1 MNIYGRVLASMTVLL
16 LMASCAAP
24 NPTYEEYAST
34 LSPASAGNGR
44 IYIYRVARDGGTIRP
59 QITIDGEGV
68 GRTKPYGF
76 IYVDRLTGNYKIS
89 LSTESHESLS
99 VDVVA
104 GEEIFIR
111 LDIDLTPTSWDINP
125 VLVDAATGKEQLKN
139 TKYTGEM

>member
-1 MNIYGRVLASMTVLL
+1 MKIYGRIFTLMVVLP

-24 NPTYEEYAST
+24 NPTYDEYASS

-44 IYIYRVARDGGTIRP
+44 IYFYRVARVGGTIRP
-59 QITIDGEGV
+59 EITIDGEAV
-68 GRTKPYGF
+68 GRTIPYGF
-76 IYVDRLTGNYKIS
+76 IYVDRLTGNYQIS

-111 LDIDLTPTSWDINP
+111 LDIQITPSSWDVNP
-125 VLVDAATGKEQLKN
+125 ILVDAATGREQLKD
-139 TKYTGEM
+139 TKYTGE

>member
-1 MNIYGRVLASMTVLL
+1 
-16 LMASCAAP
+16 MAVGYAAGHTP

-59 QITIDGEGV
+59 QITIDGEAV

-99 VDVVA
+99 VDLVA
-104 GEEIFIR
+104 GEEIFVR

-125 VLVDAATGKEQLKN
+125 VLVDAATAKEQLKN

>member
-1 MNIYGRVLASMTVLL
+1 MKIYGRILTAMVVLL

-24 NPTYEEYAST
+24 NPTYDEYAST

-44 IYIYRVARDGGTIRP
+44 IYFYRVARDGGTIRP
-59 QITIDGEGV
+59 QITIDGEAV
-68 GRTKPYGF
+68 GRTIPYGF

-89 LSTESHESLS
+89 VSTESHESLS

-104 GEEIFIR
+104 GEEIFVR
-111 LDIDLTPTSWDINP
+111 LDIHITPSSWDVNP
-125 VLVDAATGKEQLKN
+125 VRVDAVTGKEQLKY